1 MPAVLSHRI
10 LPRTALD
17 TVDVAVVETVVVS
30 EELADVVADV
40 VWVEVSD
47 AVAVVEA
54 ELVAVTL

>member
-1 MPAVLSHRI
+1 
-10 LPRTALD
+10 
-17 TVDVAVVETVVVS
+17 VETVVVS